1 METASA
7 RVMRLGL
14 GFAVSQAIRV
24 VAELKISDLLSTGD
38 RAIDDLAAATGSNAG
53 ALYRVMRL
61 LSGEGVFR
69 EVSAGRFALAEI
81 GRALCSDQPTGP
93 RNFLRMINSE
103 AYLAFGRLSDSVRTG
118 EPVFEAVLGK
128 PRFDWLA
135 DHPVEAALFQ
145 EAMVSLGSGADDAV
159 AEAYDFGSHAQV
171 VDVGGGH
178 GQLLSAILARHPNV
192 NGILFDRE
200 AGIASATSGPG
211 DDAARTQA
219 IAGNFFDSVPVGADV
234 YILKRVIHDWD
245 DERAARI
252 LENCRRAM
260 RSHGRFCWRK
270 RSCLLATNQTRS
282 SLSMSS
288 CLRSPE
294 EESGRRRNIA
304 NCSRGRVSGLTGS
317 CPRRLRFPFLSP
329 RPFRWR
335 S

>member
-1 METASA
+1 
-7 RVMRLGL
+7 
-14 GFAVSQAIRV
+14 
-24 VAELKISDLLSTGD
+24 
-38 RAIDDLAAATGSNAG
+38 
-53 ALYRVMRL
+53 MRL

-260 RSHGRFCWRK
+260 RSHGK
-270 RSCLLATNQTRS
+270 VLLAETLVPPGDKPDEIKFIDVIMLAVTGGRE
-282 SLSMSS
+282 
-288 CLRSPE
+288 RTE
-294 EESGRRRNIA
+294 EEYRELLARA
-304 NCSRGRVSGLTGS
+304 
-317 CPRRLRFPFLSP
+317 RLRLDRVLPTKASISVLESSP
-329 RPFRWR
+329 V
-335 S
+335 